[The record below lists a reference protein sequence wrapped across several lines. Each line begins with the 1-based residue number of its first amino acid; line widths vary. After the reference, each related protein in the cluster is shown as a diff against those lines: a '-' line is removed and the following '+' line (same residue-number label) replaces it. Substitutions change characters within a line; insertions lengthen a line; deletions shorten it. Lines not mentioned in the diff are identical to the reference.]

1 MLLVTKTRYFGRE
14 VGPSLA
20 VFVETKTNDFRQEI
34 KPPAVLSAKETSF
47 FWWQENP
54 AIFGEVGPFL
64 CWPKLCIS
72 LRMEGHLEPCHWPS
86 SAMLLASKTSDF
98 FIGIWSIFGHFCA
111 NKMAIFSQEIGLSPA
126 ALLATKTDRFWQKS
140 DHPQAFCSHQER
152 YFKPNHEVFVRNL
165 KQSSTTALR
174 QERLILNICKVM
186 NIYVGNWVYPA
197 HLWLVSCYRG
207 EHKGFFAVFV
217 AVFVARRSP
226 DLFASVMWKRPTS

>member
-1 MLLVTKTRYFGRE
+1 
-14 VGPSLA
+14 
-20 VFVETKTNDFRQEI
+20 
-34 KPPAVLSAKETSF
+34 
-47 FWWQENP
+47 
-54 AIFGEVGPFL
+54 
-64 CWPKLCIS
+64 
-72 LRMEGHLEPCHWPS
+72 MEGHLEPCHWPS

-111 NKMAIFSQEIGLSPA
+111 NKMAIFSQENLQLLYWQPKLTASDRSP
-126 ALLATKTDRFWQKS
+126 TIPR
-140 DHPQAFCSHQER
+140 QER
-152 YFKPNHEVFVRNL
+152 YFKPNHEVFVPNL

-226 DLFASVMWKRPTS
+226 DLFASVM